1 MTVAQTPILVF
12 GEDWGGLPSSTQ
24 HLFAQIGQTKD
35 VTWFNSIAMRSPR
48 LDSRDL
54 KRALHKL
61 RGENALNPMASLPS
75 HLTVKAPRV
84 LPFHGSPMAQAIN
97 RRVLKNHAPENPIIW
112 ATLPTAAPYLA
123 TLKPRK
129 MVYYACD
136 DYSAL
141 PHVDPA
147 LLAAMEGQ
155 MVAQADLIIATSE
168 PLAAKFPAHK
178 TKILPHG
185 VDTKLFQTPVA
196 AAPDMPLR
204 KPIAGFYGSLANW
217 IDVQMLAETAKAL
230 PEWQFVLIGKQET
243 DVSELEKLENVL
255 LLGARPHLALP
266 SYVQHWQVALLPF
279 KDCPQIT
286 ACNPLKLREYLSS
299 GTPIA
304 STDFPALAPYAPYLA
319 VCKTGESFKNTL
331 LTAAAN
337 NSPEQRA
344 LRQASVN
351 GESWQQRAAK
361 ALQWLEAA

>member
-1 MTVAQTPILVF
+1 
-12 GEDWGGLPSSTQ
+12 
-24 HLFAQIGQTKD
+24 
-35 VTWFNSIAMRSPR
+35 
-48 LDSRDL
+48 
-54 KRALHKL
+54 
-61 RGENALNPMASLPS
+61 
-75 HLTVKAPRV
+75 
-84 LPFHGSPMAQAIN
+84 
-97 RRVLKNHAPENPIIW
+97 
-112 ATLPTAAPYLA
+112 
-123 TLKPRK
+123 
-129 MVYYACD
+129 
-136 DYSAL
+136 
-141 PHVDPA
+141 
-147 LLAAMEGQ
+147 MEGQ

-196 AAPDMPLR
+196 AAPDMPIR
-204 KPIAGFYGSLANW
+204 KPIAGFYGTLANW
-217 IDVQMLAETAKAL
+217 IDEQMLAETAKAL

-243 DVSELEKLENVL
+243 DVSDLEKLENVL

-304 STDFPALAPYAPYLA
+304 STDFPALAPYAPHVT

-351 GESWQQRAAK
+351 GESWQQRAAQ